1 MIEQPHQP
9 GYSTGTLYR
18 CGREACSG
26 YWDATG
32 RPAPEGTLICRAPL
46 CGDACERVPASTD
59 EIVEGD
65 CMGMNAQLI
74 RGGV

>member
-59 EIVEGD
+59 VSRPYDHIHDFDE
-65 CMGMNAQLI
+65 
-74 RGGV
+74 RGV